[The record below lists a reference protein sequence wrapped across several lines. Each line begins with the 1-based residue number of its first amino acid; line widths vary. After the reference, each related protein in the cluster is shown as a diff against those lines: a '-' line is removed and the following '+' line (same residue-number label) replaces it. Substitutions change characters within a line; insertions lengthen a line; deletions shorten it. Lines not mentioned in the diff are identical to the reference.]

1 MLSRA
6 GEYDRS
12 CYFVNVTTQT
22 PARRPRADGERS
34 RERILRAAAALATV
48 EGLDGLSIGRLAEH
62 VGMSKSGLYAHF
74 RSKEELQLATVE
86 TASAVLAAHVVVPAQ
101 EVPEGA
107 GRLLALCDGFL
118 SHVERRVFPG
128 GCFFASS
135 SSELG
140 SRPGPVRDRIA
151 DAYREWIA
159 LLEGEI
165 RKAQDFGELDGEV
178 DAAQLAFELNGMLIA
193 ANAFFLLFEDDEQ
206 LARARRGV
214 RRRLAELGLK
224 VSAEPAEH

>member
-1 MLSRA
+1 V
-6 GEYDRS
+6 G
-12 CYFVNVTTQT
+12 TQT
-22 PARRPRADGERS
+22 RARRARADGERS
-34 RERILRAAAALATV
+34 RERILRAAADLATV
-48 EGLDGLSIGRLAEH
+48 DGLDGLSIGRLAGH

-74 RSKEELQLATVE
+74 GSKEELQLATVE
-86 TASAVLAAHVVVPAQ
+86 KANAILGAEVVVPAL

-107 GRLLALCDGFL
+107 RRLLAFCDGFL

-140 SRPGPVRDRIA
+140 SRPGPVRNRIA
-151 DAYREWIA
+151 DAYRDWIA

-165 RKAQDFGELDGEV
+165 RTAQDVGELDREV

-193 ANAFFLLFEDDEQ
+193 ANAFFLLFDDDEQ
-206 LARARRGV
+206 LACARRGV
-214 RRRLAELGLK
+214 RGRLAKVGLK

>member
-1 MLSRA
+1 VA
-6 GEYDRS
+6 
-12 CYFVNVTTQT
+12 TTV
-22 PARRPRADGERS
+22 RPRKARADGERS
-34 RERILRAAAALATV
+34 RERILRAAADLATV

-86 TASAVLAAHVVVPAQ
+86 KASAVLAVEILAPGQETPA
-101 EVPEGA
+101 GA
-107 GRLLALCDGFL
+107 PRLVAYCDLFL

-151 DAYREWIA
+151 TAYRDWIA

-165 RKAQDFGELDGEV
+165 RTAQDLGELDGDV

-193 ANAFFLLFEDDEQ
+193 ANAFFLLFDDDVQ

-214 RRRLAELGLK
+214 RERLGELGLK
-224 VSAEPAEH
+224 VSAEPAED